1 MKNIITKKTLGEI
14 EAEISNAMVQFEKEY
29 KGRGPAEVK
38 TYIIDDMVFV
48 RLKGILTRAEQQ
60 LTKSEDGVE
69 LIKKVRTSLLEN
81 AKPMLYQI
89 IKDITGAEV
98 VGLHTDVS
106 TKSAER
112 IIIFIMAENL
122 QRKLRQTAEV

>member
-1 MKNIITKKTLGEI
+1 MKNINRKTIGEI
-14 EAEISNAMVQFEKEY
+14 ESEISNAMVQFEKEY
-29 KGRGPAEVK
+29 KGRGPTEVK
-38 TYIIDDMVFV
+38 TYVIDDMVFV

-89 IKDITGAEV
+89 VKDITGSEV
-98 VGLHTDVS
+98 IGLHTDVS

-112 IIIFIMAENL
+112 VIIFIMSENIEK
-122 QRKLRQTAEV
+122 KLKSI

>member
-1 MKNIITKKTLGEI
+1 MKNIINKKTMGEI

-29 KGRGPAEVK
+29 KGRGPTEVK

-89 IKDITGAEV
+89 INDITGAEV
-98 VGLHTDVS
+98 IGLHTDVS

-112 IIIFIMAENL
+112 IIIFIMAENIEK
-122 QRKLRQTAEV
+122 KLKSVN

>member
-1 MKNIITKKTLGEI
+1 MKNINKKTIGEI
-14 EAEISNAMVQFEKEY
+14 ESEISNAMVQFEKEY
-29 KGRGPAEVK
+29 KGRGPTEVK
-38 TYIIDDMVFV
+38 TYVIDDMVFV

-89 IKDITGAEV
+89 VKDITGSEAI
-98 VGLHTDVS
+98 GLHTDVS

-112 IIIFIMAENL
+112 VIIFIMAENIEK
-122 QRKLRQTAEV
+122 KLKIN

>member
-98 VGLHTDVS
+98 IGLHTDVS

-112 IIIFIMAENL
+112 VIIFIMAENL
-122 QRKLRQTAEV
+122 EKRLK